1 MSIFDSLS
9 FDIDLKLENSPIY
22 YKCKQNDTITFSFN
36 VYDNGLSADLTGF
49 SCILNVNKANM
60 GYEIRDT
67 DITISNNNIKVKCP
81 SSTTQFSGDL
91 KFEIKLIDRINN
103 LQKTSFDIF
112 LKVQN
117 SILASSNGNIPS
129 VIITP
134 LEHLDESLNQIAGKI
149 AEANAMNTTL
159 INTKNSADNTNTI
172 LNATIS
178 AAKNTMN
185 NLNNAIDE
193 GNNVIDK
200 LANTNWSY
208 IEWIGSIVEKLA
220 IGTLDDE
227 NGTPLVDE
235 NNEQFIG

>member
-1 MSIFDSLS
+1 MYI
-9 FDIDLKLENSPIY
+9 N
-22 YKCKQNDTITFSFN
+22 
-36 VYDNGLSADLTGF
+36 A
-49 SCILNVNKANM
+49 NKANM

-67 DITISNNNIKVKCP
+67 DITITSNNIRVKCP

-112 LKVQN
+112 VKVQN
-117 SILASSNGNIPS
+117 SILSSSNGNIPS

-134 LEHLDESLNQIAGKI
+134 LEHLDESLNQIADKI
-149 AEANAMNTTL
+149 LEANAMNIAL
-159 INTKNSADNTNTI
+159 INTKNSADSTNTI

-178 AAKNTMN
+178 NAKNTIN
-185 NLNNAIDE
+185 NLNNVIDE
-193 GNNVIDK
+193 GKNVIGK
-200 LANTNWSY
+200 LANTNWAY